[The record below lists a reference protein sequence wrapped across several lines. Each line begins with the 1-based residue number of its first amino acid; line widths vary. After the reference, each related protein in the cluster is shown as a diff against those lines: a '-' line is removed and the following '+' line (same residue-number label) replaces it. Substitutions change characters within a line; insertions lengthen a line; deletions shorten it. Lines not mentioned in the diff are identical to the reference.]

1 MEEAEA
7 PEEAEAT
14 ASNNQMTFTKA
25 YNRNRRSEH
34 LRLLADHGQTGTF
47 YMPVCF
53 CMGIFYAILTQRRRM

>member
-7 PEEAEAT
+7 PEGVEAT

-25 YNRNRRSEH
+25 CSRNRRSEQ
-34 LRLLADHGQTGTF
+34 LQLLADHGQTGTF

-53 CMGIFYAILTQRRRM
+53 CTQIFYAILTQRRRM